1 MKKNIKKKTNKEIN
15 YEGLVSLGELQNGL
29 RTANIISW
37 EDLEIEPL
45 NSRCKVQIMRD
56 GNIYITQLP
65 KRFKNRPIFREDN
78 CSLSLGRD
86 GKYYFVFTMPEQLV
100 EELPRELVRQAS
112 NIAQKV
118 LRSLTPNPSPKGE
131 GNFKGEGS
139 RIIDN
144 NNGRA

>member
-1 MKKNIKKKTNKEIN
+1 MKRNIKKKTNKEIN

-37 EDLEIEPL
+37 EDLEIEPFD
-45 NSRCKVQIMRD
+45 SRCKVQIMRD

-65 KRFKNRPIFREDN
+65 KRFRNKALFRDDN
-78 CSLSLGRD
+78 CTFTIGRNHMV
-86 GKYYFVFTMPEQLV
+86 YFSFWMPEALLNEVPQQLT
-100 EELPRELVRQAS
+100 RQAS
-112 NIAQKV
+112 TIAQKV

>member
-1 MKKNIKKKTNKEIN
+1 MKKTFTKKTHKNVD
-15 YEGLVSLGELQNGL
+15 YEAIVSLEELKNGL
-29 RTANIISW
+29 RLADIVSC
-37 EDLEIEPL
+37 EDVDVEAF
-45 NSRCKVQIMRD
+45 RGKCKVQILRD
-56 GNIYITQLP
+56 GHIIIHELP
-65 KRFKNRPIFREDN
+65 KRVKRRPIFREDN

-112 NIAQKV
+112 TIAQKV

>member
-1 MKKNIKKKTNKEIN
+1 MKKIIKKDTNKERY
-15 YEGLVSLGELQNGL
+15 YEGVVSLGELKNGL
-29 RTANIISW
+29 RVADVVSIDDVEVENFTGH
-37 EDLEIEPL
+37 
-45 NSRCKVQIMRD
+45 CKVQIMRD
-56 GNIYITQLP
+56 GHIYITQLP
-65 KRFKNRPIFREDN
+65 KPPKNHPLYRDDN

-86 GKYYFVFTMPEQLV
+86 GKYYFVFTLPEQLV
-100 EELPRELVRQAS
+100 DELPRELVRQAS
-112 NIAQKV
+112 AIAQKV